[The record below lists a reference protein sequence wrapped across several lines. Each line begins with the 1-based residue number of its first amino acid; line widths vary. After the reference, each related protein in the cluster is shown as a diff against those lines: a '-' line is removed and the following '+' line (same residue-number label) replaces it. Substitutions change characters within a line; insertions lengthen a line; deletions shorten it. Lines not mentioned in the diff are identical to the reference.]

1 MKNKIHRVVTLVSAS
16 FLIYLV
22 LSVLDVAFGWK
33 WEAFNKVNLVSEV
46 FKNNK
51 KDSLNIPKTPDVKVE
66 ASVEQDFNL
75 YQKPNYITNFYKG
88 DSIVALPLLAE
99 KLEAL
104 KQTGKGKIRIAYFG
118 DSMIEGDLISG
129 TFRKLF
135 QQDFG
140 GSGVG
145 FLAINSNV
153 AGFRQTANISAS
165 GWKDISFMSKGA
177 KNMYI
182 SGHTF
187 TGGGSGTYRDNT
199 FADVITEK
207 SIIFGKVN
215 NGSLTANGE
224 NINLNGN
231 LWVNRKVIA
240 KNTENAI
247 KIKSNSPNMPLYGVS
262 FESENGVIVDNFSF
276 RGITGV
282 ELGKIDVEF
291 LQAIQSENPYD
302 LIILQYGVNLLF
314 RAKDT
319 DYSYYEKI
327 MNPVLANI
335 KKAFPNTDV
344 LLVSAA
350 DRAFRYDGEYQT
362 AIGLPN
368 LIELQAKL
376 AYENGFAFYNQFE
389 TMGGKNSI
397 VKWATQKPAL
407 ANKDYI
413 HPNAKGAEVLAQSLY
428 NTVMNDYKKYKP
440 KTKSTN

>member
-1 MKNKIHRVVTLVSAS
+1 MNNRISRVVTLVSTC
-16 FLIYLV
+16 FLIYLL
-22 LSVLDVAFGWK
+22 LSVMDVTFGWK
-33 WEAFNKVNLVSEV
+33 WEAFNKVNLVSEI
-46 FKNNK
+46 FKNDK
-51 KDSLNIPKTPDVKVE
+51 KDSLNIVKTPEVKIE
-66 ASVEQDFNL
+66 TSVEQDFNL
-75 YQKPNYITNFYKG
+75 YKKPHYIINFYKG
-88 DSIVALPLLAE
+88 DSIVALPILAE
-99 KLEAL
+99 KLNTL

-118 DSMIEGDLISG
+118 DSMIEGDLISS
-129 TFRKLF
+129 TFRQLF
-135 QQDFG
+135 QKDFG

-145 FLAINSNV
+145 FLPINSNV

-165 GWKDISFMSKGA
+165 GWKDTNFMSKGA

-182 SGHTF
+182 SGYSF
-187 TGGGSGTYRDNT
+187 TGSGSGTYRDNT

-215 NGSLTANGE
+215 NGNLTANSE

-240 KNTENAI
+240 KNTENSI
-247 KIKSNSPNMPLYGVS
+247 KIKSNSPDMPLYGVS

-282 ELGKIDVEF
+282 ELAKIDVEF
-291 LQAIQSENPYD
+291 LQAVQAENPYD

-319 DYSYYEKI
+319 DYSYYEKMI
-327 MNPVLANI
+327 QPVLSNI
-335 KKAFPNTDV
+335 KKSFPNTDI

-376 AYENGFAFYNQFE
+376 AHTNGLAFYNQFE

-413 HPNAKGAEVLAQSLY
+413 HPNAKGAEFLAQCLY
-428 NTVMNDYKKYKP
+428 NAVINDHKKYKP
-440 KTKSTN
+440 KSTK